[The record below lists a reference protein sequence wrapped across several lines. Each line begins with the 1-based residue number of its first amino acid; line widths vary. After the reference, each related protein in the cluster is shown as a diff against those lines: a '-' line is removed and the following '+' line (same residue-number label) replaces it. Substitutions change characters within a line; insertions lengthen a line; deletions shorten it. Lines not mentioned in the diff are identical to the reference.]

1 MTRRWISTDIE
12 SIFSTVTK
20 PNSPFFSLIDLSNF
34 VGHFEPILLSE
45 SRLFSSQNRRN
56 LESQTWILF
65 HRNFSRVTLKIE
77 DFSRH
82 FAHRL
87 SEMKITR

>member
-20 PNSPFFSLIDLSNF
+20 PNSPFFSESLIDLLNF
-34 VGHFEPILLSE
+34 VGHFFCLRLL
-45 SRLFSSQNRRN
+45 SSQNRRN